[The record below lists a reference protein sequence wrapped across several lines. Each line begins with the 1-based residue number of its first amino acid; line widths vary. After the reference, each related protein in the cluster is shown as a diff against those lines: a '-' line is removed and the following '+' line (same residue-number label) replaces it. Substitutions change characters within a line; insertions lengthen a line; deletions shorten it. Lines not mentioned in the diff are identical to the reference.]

1 MSRLVTIDCTANEIR
16 IAVGTKGLT
25 GVSLEHVVC
34 CPLLLDENE
43 ELISSPKTL
52 DAIQSLLKKVGVKSG
67 DAIVCVGR
75 GSIELRALTLPT
87 VDRNELPDM
96 VRFAAQRHFA
106 NVGDNWPID
115 YVTMPS
121 SQENMTECL
130 AASMNPVLI
139 DRVHKVLET
148 CGLTLTQLVLRPMAS
163 ATMAV
168 VKQPQLASSV
178 VLLVDLFRDE
188 ADMAVTENGHVVFM
202 RNVRFSTSSNP
213 ASNQQVL
220 TGEIKRTMIAAAS
233 QRPDLNVQQIRIWGQ
248 ESQHAEL
255 CSSLS
260 KSLSVPV
267 SSLDPFQLFDVSPSV
282 RTEAGDDFGKYAA
295 TLGAL
300 LAPQV
305 SDRLIDFS
313 NPRKRIEKSQ
323 PILLY
328 ALAGTAAA
336 ALLLGGFAWY
346 WMSHSALDAEIAQLN
361 TVITANEETIK
372 LTTKK
377 VSDWNKVEKFLKGD
391 HQWLDELDYISSKA
405 GDPSKAMFNSATFNT
420 DVLTGAS
427 TISSKFVSTEQ
438 EYVPVLRAGFSDS
451 THTVS
456 GKNVTPSQDRT
467 NQQFPWGGDLLIK
480 MPPVAVADP
489 RKSESKPKERDA
501 SFDRNSKRSEP
512 VTENKGD
519 KPGDTPAASAAVE
532 PNKVE
537 LPETEPN
544 KVEPKK
550 IEPAADAPNK
560 VEPSAVEPNK
570 VEPPAVEPNKVE
582 PNKVEPASVEPNKV
596 EPAAV
601 EPNKEVAPSP
611 GSTPATTKEV
621 GV

>member
-1 MSRLVTIDCTANEIR
+1 MSRLVTIDCTSSEIR

-25 GVSLEHVVC
+25 GVSLEHIVC
-34 CPLLLDENE
+34 CPLVLDENE

-52 DAIQSLLKKVGVKSG
+52 DAIQLMLKKVGVRSG
-67 DAIVCVGR
+67 EAIVCVGR

-121 SQENMTECL
+121 SQANMTECL
-130 AASMNPVLI
+130 AASMNPTLI
-139 DRVHKVLET
+139 DRVKKVLES

-168 VKQPQLASSV
+168 VKQPQLATAV
-178 VLLVDLFRDE
+178 VLLIDLFRDE

-202 RNVRFSTSSNP
+202 RNVRFSASNNP

-233 QRPDLNVQQIRIWGQ
+233 QRAELNVEQIRIWGH

-255 CSSLS
+255 CDILS

-267 SSLDPFQLFDVSPSV
+267 SSLDPFELFDASQTV
-282 RTEAGDDFGKYAA
+282 RNEAGEDSGKFAA

-313 NPRKRIEKSQ
+313 NPRKRVEKTR

-328 ALAGTAAA
+328 AIAGSAAA
-336 ALLLGGFAWY
+336 AVLLGGFAWY
-346 WMSHSALDAEIAQLN
+346 WMSHSELDTEIAALN
-361 TVITANEETIK
+361 TVIKTNEDAIK

-405 GDPSKAMFNSATFNT
+405 GDGNKAMFNSATFNT

-427 TISSKFVSTEQ
+427 TIASKFVSTEQ
-438 EYVPVLRAGFSDS
+438 EYVPVLRAGFSDA

-456 GKNVTPSQDRT
+456 GKGVTPSQDRT
-467 NQQFPWGGDLLIK
+467 NQQFPWVGDLLIK
-480 MPPVAVADP
+480 MPPVTVADP
-489 RKSESKPKERDA
+489 RKTETKPKEQGK
-501 SFDRNSKRSEP
+501 SS
-512 VTENKGD
+512 D
-519 KPGDTPAASAAVE
+519 KDLPLIKSQPDESQPDETKPDETKPELTNETPA
-532 PNKVE
+532 
-537 LPETEPN
+537 
-544 KVEPKK
+544 
-550 IEPAADAPNK
+550 I
-560 VEPSAVEPNK
+560 
-570 VEPPAVEPNKVE
+570 
-582 PNKVEPASVEPNKV
+582 
-596 EPAAV
+596 
-601 EPNKEVAPSP
+601 EPNKEVAPALD
-611 GSTPATTKEV
+611 STTEKTKEV
-621 GV
+621 GA

>member
-1 MSRLVTIDCTANEIR
+1 MSRLVTIDCTSSEIR

-34 CPLLLDENE
+34 CPLVLDENE
-43 ELISSPKTL
+43 ELFSSPKTL
-52 DAIQSLLKKVGVKSG
+52 EAIQSLLKKVGVKSG
-67 DAIVCVGR
+67 EAIVCVGR

-121 SQENMTECL
+121 SQANMTECL
-130 AASMNPVLI
+130 AASMNPTLI
-139 DRVHKVLET
+139 DRVTKVLES

-168 VKQPQLASSV
+168 VKQPQLANAV

-202 RNVRFSTSSNP
+202 RNVRFSASNNP

-233 QRPDLNVQQIRIWGQ
+233 QRAELNVEQIRIWGQ

-255 CSSLS
+255 CATLS

-267 SSLDPFQLFDVSPSV
+267 SSLDPFQLFDASQTV
-282 RTEAGDDFGKYAA
+282 RTEAGEDSGKFAA

-313 NPRKRIEKSQ
+313 NPRKRIEKSR

-328 ALAGTAAA
+328 AIAGSAAA
-336 ALLLGGFAWY
+336 AVLLGGIAWY
-346 WMSHSALDAEIAQLN
+346 WMSHSQLDTEIAALN
-361 TVITANEETIK
+361 SVIKTNEEAIK
-372 LTTKK
+372 LTTKE

-391 HQWLDELDYISSKA
+391 HQWLDELDYISAKA
-405 GDPSKAMFNSATFNT
+405 GDANKAMFNSATFNT

-427 TISSKFVSTEQ
+427 TIASKFVSTQQ
-438 EYVPVLRAGFSDS
+438 EYVPELRAGFSDA

-456 GKNVTPSQDRT
+456 GKGVTPSQDRT
-467 NQQFPWGGDLLIK
+467 SEQFPWVGDLLIK
-480 MPPVAVADP
+480 MPPVTVADP
-489 RKSESKPKERDA
+489 RKTETKPKEQVKSSDKESPLNNSQPSETKPSETKPSEEMPSETKPSDA
-501 SFDRNSKRSEP
+501 MPSDA
-512 VTENKGD
+512 
-519 KPGDTPAASAAVE
+519 KPNDAKPSDAKPDLPNETPA
-532 PNKVE
+532 
-537 LPETEPN
+537 
-544 KVEPKK
+544 
-550 IEPAADAPNK
+550 I
-560 VEPSAVEPNK
+560 
-570 VEPPAVEPNKVE
+570 
-582 PNKVEPASVEPNKV
+582 
-596 EPAAV
+596 
-601 EPNKEVAPSP
+601 EPNKEVAPAP
-611 GSTPATTKEV
+611 DSTTEKTKEL
-621 GV
+621 GA

>member
-1 MSRLVTIDCTANEIR
+1 LV
-16 IAVGTKGLT
+16 
-25 GVSLEHVVC
+25 
-34 CPLLLDENE
+34 LDQNE

-52 DAIQSLLKKVGVKSG
+52 DAIQLLLKKVCVKSG
-67 DAIVCVGR
+67 EAIVCVGR

-121 SQENMTECL
+121 SQANMTECL
-130 AASMNPVLI
+130 AASMNPTLI
-139 DRVHKVLET
+139 DRVKKVLES

-168 VKQPQLASSV
+168 VKQPQLASAV
-178 VLLVDLFRDE
+178 VLLIDLFRDE

-202 RNVRFSTSSNP
+202 RNVRFSASNNQ

-233 QRPDLNVQQIRIWGQ
+233 QRAELNVEQIRIWGQ
-248 ESQHAEL
+248 ESQHTEL
-255 CSSLS
+255 CDTLS

-267 SSLDPFQLFDVSPSV
+267 SSLDPFQLFDASQTV
-282 RTEAGDDFGKYAA
+282 RTEAGEDSGKFAA

-313 NPRKRIEKSQ
+313 NPRKRVEKTR

-328 ALAGTAAA
+328 AIAGSAAA
-336 ALLLGGFAWY
+336 AVLLGGFAWY
-346 WMSHSALDAEIAQLN
+346 WMSHSELDTEIAALN
-361 TVITANEETIK
+361 TVIKTNEEAIK

-405 GDPSKAMFNSATFNT
+405 GDGNKAMFNSATFNT

-427 TISSKFVSTEQ
+427 TIASKFVSTEQ
-438 EYVPVLRAGFSDS
+438 EYVPVLRAGFSDA

-456 GKNVTPSQDRT
+456 GKGVTPSQDRT
-467 NQQFPWGGDLLIK
+467 NQQFPWVGDLLIK
-480 MPPVAVADP
+480 MPPVTVADP
-489 RKSESKPKERDA
+489 RKTETKPKEQVKSSDKDSPLIKSQSNETKPNEAKPIESKPNEL
-501 SFDRNSKRSEP
+501 
-512 VTENKGD
+512 
-519 KPGDTPAASAAVE
+519 KP
-532 PNKVE
+532 N
-537 LPETEPN
+537 
-544 KVEPKK
+544 EPKPN
-550 IEPAADAPNK
+550 EPKPNDAKPNDAK
-560 VEPSAVEPNK
+560 PNETK
-570 VEPPAVEPNKVE
+570 PDLSNEIPAN
-582 PNKVEPASVEPNKV
+582 
-596 EPAAV
+596 
-601 EPNKEVAPSP
+601 EPNKEVAPAP
-611 GSTPATTKEV
+611 DSTTEKKKEL
-621 GV
+621 GA

>member
-1 MSRLVTIDCTANEIR
+1 MSRLVTIDCTSNEIR

-25 GVSLEHVVC
+25 GVALEHVVC
-34 CPLLLDENE
+34 CPLVLDEHE

-67 DAIVCVGR
+67 EAIVCVGR

-115 YVTMPS
+115 FVTMPS

-139 DRVHKVLET
+139 DRVHKVLEA

-168 VKQPQLASSV
+168 VKQPQLASSI

-202 RNVRFSTSSNP
+202 RNVRFSASNNP

-233 QRPDLNVQQIRIWGQ
+233 QRPDLNVELIRIWGQ
-248 ESQHAEL
+248 DSQHGEL
-255 CSSLS
+255 CDSLS

-267 SSLDPFQLFDVSPSV
+267 SSLDPFQLFDASPAV
-282 RTEAGDDFGKYAA
+282 RIEAGDDFGKFAA

-300 LAPQV
+300 LAPQA

-313 NPRKRIEKSQ
+313 NPRKRVEKTK
-323 PILLY
+323 PIFLY
-328 ALAGTAAA
+328 AIAGSAAA

-346 WMSHSALDAEIAQLN
+346 WMSHSALDTEIASLNAEIKS
-361 TVITANEETIK
+361 NEATIK
-372 LTTKK
+372 LTAKK

-391 HQWLDELDYISSKA
+391 HQFLDELDYISTRA
-405 GDPSKAMFNSATFNT
+405 GSSDKAMFNSATFNT
-420 DVLTGAS
+420 DILTGAS

-438 EYVPVLRAGFSDS
+438 EYVPVLRAGLSDG

-456 GKNVTPSQDRT
+456 GKGVTPTQDRN
-467 NQQFPWGGDLLIK
+467 NQKFPWVGDLLIK
-480 MPPVAVADP
+480 TPPVTVADP
-489 RKSESKPKERDA
+489 RKSDPPPKDPPKTTAKETKPEVA
-501 SFDRNSKRSEP
+501 
-512 VTENKGD
+512 
-519 KPGDTPAASAAVE
+519 
-532 PNKVE
+532 
-537 LPETEPN
+537 
-544 KVEPKK
+544 
-550 IEPAADAPNK
+550 PAADPTAP
-560 VEPSAVEPNK
+560 
-570 VEPPAVEPNKVE
+570 
-582 PNKVEPASVEPNKV
+582 
-596 EPAAV
+596 
-601 EPNKEVAPSP
+601 VAPSTDASP
-611 GSTPATTKEV
+611 LSEPAPPQNEPAKPPVEPTQPPVEPVQPVEPVKPAESPENESNKQAAPEPSSTTAIKKEV
-621 GV
+621 GA